1 MNFKTETTVA
11 ASRQELW
18 GILFDVE
25 RVAAMIPGCEEVQEH
40 SFREHY
46 SAVIKQKLGPFK
58 FHMPSEV
65 SVVEY
70 VENERVAVKANGKDK
85 KTGTQA
91 LVDLLLMIE
100 AGEPEEGCKL
110 QIDAEIQISGK
121 LATLGFP
128 VVKKRCNEIFAE
140 FEANLKT
147 ALEGINET

>member
-1 MNFKTETTVA
+1 MNFKTETSIA

-18 GILFDVE
+18 SILFDVE

-40 SFREHY
+40 AFREHY
-46 SAVIKQKLGPFK
+46 SAVIRQKLGPFK
-58 FHMPSEV
+58 FNMPSEV
-65 SVVEY
+65 TVVEY

-91 LVDLLLMIE
+91 LVDLLLVI
-100 AGEPEEGCKL
+100 ADGEPGEGSSL

-128 VVKKRCNEIFAE
+128 VVKKRCNEIFSE
-140 FEANLKT
+140 FEANLKS